1 MFSYILPSIFRE
13 LKTVGESLEV
23 SKVIEDI
30 ITKTKAMGNTM
41 AGFKLQSL
49 QLAESLNGYSIE
61 AIKAS
66 IAESPLNEMQIRA
79 ILSQKGLT
87 GNILETTTAE
97 LANTTATNAMAAAD
111 GTATTAT
118 VGFGTAIKGL
128 GASLKSLAAAH
139 PVLPAIRTYLQWCN
153 CNRNA

>member
-1 MFSYILPSIFRE
+1 M
-13 LKTVGESLEV
+13 

-41 AGFKLQSL
+41 AGSKLQSL
-49 QLAESLNGYSIE
+49 QLAKALNGYSVE

-66 IAESPLNEMQIRA
+66 ISESTLNEMQIRA

-97 LANTTATNAMAAAD
+97 LANTTATNVMAATE

-118 VGFGTAIKGL
+118 IALGNAFKGL
-128 GASLKSLAAAH
+128 GAKIKAFVAANQYQFLIIDNQQILSYRLLA
-139 PVLPAIRTYLQWCN
+139 LN
-153 CNRNA
+153 M

>member
-1 MFSYILPSIFRE
+1 M
-13 LKTVGESLEV
+13 

-41 AGFKLQSL
+41 AGSKLQSL
-49 QLAESLNGYSIE
+49 QLAKALNGYSVE

-66 IAESPLNEMQIRA
+66 ISESTLNEMQIRA

-97 LANTTATNAMAAAD
+97 LANTTAINVMATSE

-128 GASLKSLAAAH
+128 DAKIKAFASANQYQFLIIDNQQILSYRLLA
-139 PVLPAIRTYLQWCN
+139 LN
-153 CNRNA
+153 M